1 MIRRTINAVEAVVK
15 LLTEPTKKNL
25 NAILSLA
32 EDLAERI
39 GQDGVV
45 HLKDE
50 LRALA
55 TGDRD
60 LWARTLAVLI
70 RDGHSNLYDRLK
82 PLSPFAIDI
91 VVICDRNERGRPVI
105 RGDID
110 AFLELIGQPAI
121 TWRRTCKDCVFIAVS
136 RMSGDE

>member
-1 MIRRTINAVEAVVK
+1 MIRKTINTVEALVK
-15 LLTEPTKKNL
+15 LLTEPTRKNL

-32 EDLAERI
+32 EDLAERL
-39 GQDGVV
+39 GQEGVV

-70 RDGHSNLYDRLK
+70 RDGHTNLYDRLK
-82 PLSPFAIDI
+82 PLSPFANDV
-91 VVICDRNERGRPVI
+91 VVIRERSERSRQVI

-110 AFLELIGQPAI
+110 PFLALIGRPAAA
-121 TWRRTCKDCVFIAVS
+121 WRLNCKDCVFIAVS
-136 RMSGDE
+136 PRNGE

>member
-1 MIRRTINAVEAVVK
+1 MIRRTINTVEALVR
-15 LLTEPTKKNL
+15 LLAEPTRKNL

-39 GQDGVV
+39 GQEGVV

-55 TGDRD
+55 AGDRD

-70 RDGHSNLYDRLK
+70 RDGHSNLYGRLK
-82 PLSPFAIDI
+82 PLSPFAADV
-91 VVICDRNERGRPVI
+91 VVIRGAGVI

-110 AFLELIGQPAI
+110 DLLALIGQPA
-121 TWRRTCKDCVFIAVS
+121 TVWRHRCKDAEFIALS
-136 RMSGDE
+136 FKDGE